1 MKISELRQII
11 KEEIADALSNSG
23 MPNNLERELDNIA
36 KKLKASIDSNDRFS
50 ITVLPPTKLDGK
62 MYYGI
67 EQDDPERFNEF
78 KYGAYAV
85 KEAWGPVARVLGLES
100 DEYDVIEHVIDTLRD
115 KKLIHIEW

>member
-11 KEEIADALSNSG
+11 KEEIADALGSKSSFQD
-23 MPNNLERELDNIA
+23 LDNIA
-36 KKLKASIDSNDRFS
+36 QKLKASVDSDDPLS
-50 ITVLPPTKLDGK
+50 ITVNPPTKIDGK

-85 KEAWGPVARVLGLES
+85 KEAWGPISRVLGLES
-100 DEYDVIEHVIDTLRD
+100 DDYDAIDYVIDTLRN
-115 KKLIHIEW
+115 KKLIHLEW

>member
-36 KKLKASIDSNDRFS
+36 KKLKASIDSNDRLS